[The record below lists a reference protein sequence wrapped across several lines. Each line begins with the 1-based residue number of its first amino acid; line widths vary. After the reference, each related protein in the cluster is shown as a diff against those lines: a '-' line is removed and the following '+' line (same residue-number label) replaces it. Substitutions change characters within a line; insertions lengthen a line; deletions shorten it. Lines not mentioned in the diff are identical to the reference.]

1 MKSTFRWHAL
11 ALALVLP
18 SIAIGQVT
26 ALPPDQAAQE
36 YYPRTHAEA
45 GYTPA
50 DMVMQDGFGRTGIF
64 EILNLTPYTIRYTTS
79 SLSDQTDRERH
90 LNKAFM
96 FAPVGL
102 PSIIPPGAT
111 GSRGTVGIPGTHPRM
126 FVLSWNDY
134 PGTVEKNPLNW
145 VVQDVDYL
153 NCIDR
158 LDPSTCTKQKMNVY
172 LGLWLSR
179 VAPPDPLKSD
189 VIADIFNI
197 VNEVTSFLAYVV
209 DPLNPLGWWA
219 MFSSTYT
226 MTQDPGFLE
235 QQKAPGDGR
244 KMYVST
250 YPLPNFDRECFQ
262 KNNSATWVD
271 SGHTGEPDT
280 YFSCTPGTM
289 VGESSDGYKAQWADT
304 DSGPAPA
311 EIVVLTSV
319 VRGKKV
325 NLGEHWLVLGSV
337 PQVMITVMTA
347 TQYEAGTLMALAQ
360 SRPPMAGEAP
370 GSIDLDKEK
379 VVKEVRKFRDKYG
392 IEGSRAAL
400 TVIAALAPSQRD
412 YLREAVLTLLQRK
425 PISKQ
430 EEKFLLDLIKQSQ
443 QFIQASR
450 KEG

>member
-1 MKSTFRWHAL
+1 MNSTFRWHAL

-26 ALPPDQAAQE
+26 VLPPDLAAQQ
-36 YYPRTHAEA
+36 YFPRTHTEE

-50 DMVMQDGFGRTGIF
+50 DMVMQDGFGRTAIF
-64 EILNLTPYTIRYTTS
+64 EILNLTPYALRYATA

-90 LNKAFM
+90 TNKAFT

-102 PSIIPPGAT
+102 PSIIPPGST
-111 GSRGTVGIPGTHPRM
+111 GTDGKVGIPGTHPRM

-134 PGTVEKNPLNW
+134 PGTIEKSHLNW

-153 NCIDR
+153 SCISR
-158 LDPSTCTKQKMNVY
+158 LDPSTCTNEKMNVY

-179 VAPPDPLKSD
+179 IAPEDPLKSD

-197 VNEVTSFLAYVV
+197 VNEVAGLLSIVT
-209 DPLNPLGWWA
+209 DPLNPLSWWA

-226 MTQDPGFLE
+226 LTQDPGFLE
-235 QQKAPGDGR
+235 QQMSPGDGR

-250 YPLPNFDRECFQ
+250 YPVPTLDTECFQ
-262 KNNSATWVD
+262 KNNSATWVN

-280 YFSCTPGTM
+280 YLSCTPGTRT
-289 VGESSDGYKAQWADT
+289 GESSDGYKAQWADT

-311 EIVVLTSV
+311 EILVLTSV
-319 VRGKKV
+319 VRGKKI
-325 NLGEHWLVLGSV
+325 NFGEHWLVLGSV
-337 PQVMITVMTA
+337 PHVRITVMTA
-347 TQYEAGTLMALAQ
+347 SQYGVGTVFALAQ

-370 GSIDLDKEK
+370 GSLDLEKEK

-392 IEGSRAAL
+392 IEGRRAAL
-400 TVIAALAPSQRD
+400 TVIAALAPGQRQ
-412 YLREAVLTLLQRK
+412 YLADAVHMLLQRR

-430 EEKFLLDLIKQSQ
+430 EEKFVLDLLKQAHRLV
-443 QFIQASR
+443 QASR